1 MHEFI
6 AKHENHIAGVLSGFD
21 RLVFRGTLRSI
32 SWAEGMN
39 HYLHANDVLL
49 KDIGTHVERVSQRLK
64 QASLAGAECT
74 ARPDPVSALGG
85 NKQGRDRSRDR
96 IARQHRE
103 WADLCSEGRGTVLD
117 F

>member
-49 KDIGTHVERVSQRLK
+49 KDFGTHVEWRFSRPWLISQCGNRV
-64 QASLAGAECT
+64 G
-74 ARPDPVSALGG
+74 
-85 NKQGRDRSRDR
+85 
-96 IARQHRE
+96 
-103 WADLCSEGRGTVLD
+103 
-117 F
+117 